1 MTLCSASLGEIRDVV
16 EDGRYI
22 KRDGYG
28 GLVLLVLPC
37 RVVVSKTGPSD
48 IRDTC
53 CTSASSRWC
62 SYVVAEVS
70 ATLTDNR

>member
-16 EDGRYI
+16 ADGRYI

-28 GLVLLVLPC
+28 GLVSSCHVA
-37 RVVVSKTGPSD
+37 RVVVAKTGPSD
-48 IRDTC
+48 I
-53 CTSASSRWC
+53 ASRHMLHQC
-62 SYVVAEVS
+62 FQPVVYVVAEVS